1 MVCFYQRF
9 TGLYGTIG
17 STEPKTRFIEVK
29 VLPLS
34 VYKFNVSISL
44 ELSSTNK
51 AFLCWQTFIAS
62 MKTLRASA
70 DWKISRYRLLR
81 FFGMPECWKYSCIR
95 RHCMKSVSIR
105 SYSGPHFHAFR
116 LNKDQKNSE
125 YGHYLRSAFH
135 LGAGPYFNQLLET
148 QSFFNVFRRYRNGTL
163 N

>member
-1 MVCFYQRF
+1 MFLSTVYRAVWNDRKCRTKDKIYLSQSF
-9 TGLYGTIG
+9 TTL
-17 STEPKTRFIEVK
+17 R
-29 VLPLS
+29 LQ
-34 VYKFNVSISL
+34 FNVSMSL